1 MVILFFFFFFFDI
14 RVQKFF
20 INGMKFKFYQIII
33 YKYLGMILYFIILN
47 RYNYRRMSIKVSLDL
62 FKSL

>member
-1 MVILFFFFFFFDI
+1 
-14 RVQKFF
+14 
-20 INGMKFKFYQIII
+20 MKFKFYQIII